1 MLAAINRTTGKNIGF
16 PDPCLTPMV
25 PAPVMLPYPNF
36 ADHAQAI
43 LFSITVKICGAH
55 ALNMG
60 SKIPITS
67 GHEPGSANP
76 LYKMMGLFTA
86 GNPIVKVSF
95 LAAISL
101 LCPTTGNNMNNGL
114 GAVLVPPVVNVFF
127 TYAAP
132 GSAAPVTAEPAGG
145 PGAEGAAVAGQPS
158 FDGPLTLREVE
169 ALASELRSA
178 GRDGEPSVSSSEVS
192 NGVGT
197 IAIRV
202 FSADVPGRFELAV
215 EALLREGMERLVLD
229 LRDNPG
235 GELTTCAE
243 LLGDFFPSGTP
254 LFALVDGDG
263 DQTVFRGWN
272 PRPHTFEV
280 TVLVN
285 RATASAAEL
294 FAAVLEARGRAVVV
308 GGPMF
313 GKDTVQRVVV
323 SPEGAAARVTVGRWR
338 VSAEGE

>member
-1 MLAAINRTTGKNIGF
+1 MLPAINRTIGKNIGF

-36 ADHAQAI
+36 ADHGQAI
-43 LFSITVKICGAH
+43 NFSVNVKVCGAP
-55 ALNMG
+55 ALHMG
-60 SKIPITS
+60 SKIPITM
-67 GHEPGSANP
+67 GDEGGSAHP
-76 LYKMMGLFTA
+76 FVKQIGQFTA
-86 GNPIVKVSF
+86 GNPIVKINF
-95 LAAISL
+95 LPSICL

-127 TYAAP
+127 TYADP
-132 GSAAPVTAEPAGG
+132 ES
-145 PGAEGAAVAGQPS
+145 AGQPS
-158 FDGPLTLREVE
+158 FDGPFTASDVE
-169 ALASELRSA
+169 SLAEELRSTDQE
-178 GRDGEPSVSSSEVS
+178 GGPPVSRSRVS
-192 NGVGT
+192 DGVGT
-197 IAIRV
+197 IAIRC
-202 FSADVPGRFELAV
+202 FSADVPGRVELAV

-263 DQTVFRGWN
+263 DQTVFQGWN

-313 GKDTVQRVVV
+313 GKDTVQRVAV

-338 VSAEGE
+338 VSAGESDR